1 MSQHRVPLIRLK
13 WYTNTVLRE
22 NRNVERTILED
33 FFCFTF
39 AQLLYGLSLPRLVE
53 CPHSR
58 GIGTNSN
65 PDAGQSPT
73 AIIFSAFDVTR
84 EPLSLSKFINQPRC
98 VRARWFK
105 QQVPDWS

>member
-39 AQLLYGLSLPRLVE
+39 AQLLYGLSLPRLVAW
-53 CPHSR
+53 PHYRAIWTISK
-58 GIGTNSN
+58 

-73 AIIFSAFDVTR
+73 AMIFIACDVTR
-84 EPLSLSKFINQPRC
+84 EPLSLSKFINQPSC
-98 VRARWFK
+98 VSARWFK
-105 QQVPDWS
+105 Q

>member
-39 AQLLYGLSLPRLVE
+39 AQLLYGLSLPRLVSW
-53 CPHSR
+53 PHYR
-58 GIGTNSN
+58 AVWTTPKRREGR
-65 PDAGQSPT
+65 SPT
-73 AIIFSAFDVTR
+73 AKSFSAFALTR

-98 VRARWFK
+98 VSARWFK
-105 QQVPDWS
+105 Q

>member
-22 NRNVERTILED
+22 YRNVERTILED
-33 FFCFTF
+33 FFGFTF
-39 AQLLYGLSLPRLVE
+39 AQLLYGLSLPRLFAW
-53 CPHSR
+53 PHYPA
-58 GIGTNSN
+58 IWTIKK

-73 AIIFSAFDVTR
+73 AISFSAFVVTR

-98 VRARWFK
+98 VSARWFK
-105 QQVPDWS
+105 Q

>member
-1 MSQHRVPLIRLK
+1 MSQHGVPLIRFK
-13 WYTNTVLRE
+13 WNNDTVLRE

-39 AQLLYGLSLPRLVE
+39 AQLLYGLSLPRLVAW
-53 CPHSR
+53 PYYR
-58 GIGTNSN
+58 AIWTIRN
-65 PDAGQSPT
+65 PDAARSPT

-98 VRARWFK
+98 VSARWFK
-105 QQVPDWS
+105 Q